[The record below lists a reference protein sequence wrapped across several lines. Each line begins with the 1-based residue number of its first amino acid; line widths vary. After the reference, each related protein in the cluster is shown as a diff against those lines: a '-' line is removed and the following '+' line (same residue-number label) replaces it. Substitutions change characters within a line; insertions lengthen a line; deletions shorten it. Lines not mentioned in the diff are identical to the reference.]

1 MTNLEPIIRLENV
14 NAGYGQT
21 VILEDVNLDIY
32 KGQITALLG
41 GSGSGKST
49 MLKTIIGLLPPISG
63 RVTLLGEDIYQMSD
77 DDRRAL
83 MRRTGMLFQYGAL
96 FGSKSIYENISLP
109 LREHTNLREE
119 VMREMVRMK
128 LALVGLDGLQ
138 DRMPTDVSGGQAK
151 RVALARATIMD
162 PEIIFCDEPSAGLD
176 PIVAAGLDQV
186 LRRFQSLFG
195 MSMVVIT
202 HELESIKILADRVV
216 MLANNEIQ
224 AVGTVEELSHSDIE
238 DVHNFFKRVP
248 PDYVGDTSHSV
259 YDRLGHGP
267 QDSELGQQMREE
279 WLELDELEQQA
290 EASSTSSPKV
300 MSK

>member
-1 MTNLEPIIRLENV
+1 MSNLEAIITLENV
-14 NAGYGQT
+14 DAGYGET
-21 VILEDVNLDIY
+21 VILRDVNLKIY
-32 KGQITALLG
+32 RGQITALLG

-49 MLKTIIGLLPPISG
+49 LLKTIIGLLPPISG
-63 RVTLLGEDIYQMSD
+63 RVTLLGEDIYEMSD

-109 LREHTNLREE
+109 LREHTNLHED

-186 LRRFQSLFG
+186 LRRFQALFK

-224 AVGTVEELSHSDIE
+224 AVGTVEELSHSSIKN
-238 DVHNFFKRVP
+238 VHNFFKRVP
-248 PDYVGDTSHSV
+248 PDSGGDTSHSV

-267 QDSELGQQMREE
+267 EDSKLGQQMREE
-279 WLELDELEQQA
+279 WLKLDALEEQA
-290 EASSTSSPKV
+290 RASSSSSKV